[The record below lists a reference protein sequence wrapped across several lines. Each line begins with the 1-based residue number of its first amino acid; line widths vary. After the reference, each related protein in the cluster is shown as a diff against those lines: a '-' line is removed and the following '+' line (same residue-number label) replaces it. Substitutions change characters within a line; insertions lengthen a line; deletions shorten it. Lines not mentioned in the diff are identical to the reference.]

1 MAENELNNKQE
12 AFVEAY
18 LQTWN
23 ATRAAK
29 MAGYAEGSAS
39 VTASRLLANDKVASR
54 VRERMAAVAMETNE
68 VLARL
73 ASHARG
79 DIGELVDPATMTLDL
94 KKAVNEGSTNLIKK
108 IKQTTIIGDDK
119 QTEIF
124 EFEMYDAQAA
134 LVQIGKQLGLFTT
147 RLEHTG
153 KDGGAIKTDSTVKL
167 LLELSE
173 EEIDVILARN
183 STTEGEKTTTDTS
196 S

>member
-1 MAENELNNKQE
+1 MAENELNPKQQ

-29 MAGYAEGSAS
+29 MAGYSPKTAGSQGHE
-39 VTASRLLANDKVASR
+39 LLKKPEIASR
-54 VRERMAAVAMETNE
+54 VRERMTENAMATDE
-68 VLARL
+68 VLARM
-73 ASHARG
+73 AHHARG

-94 KKAVNEGSTNLIKK
+94 KKAVEQGATNLIKK
-108 IKQTTIIGDDK
+108 IKQTTITGDDK

-134 LVQIGKQLGLFTT
+134 LVQLGKHLGLFST

-153 KDGGAIKTDSTVKL
+153 ANGGAIQTESKVTL
-167 LLELSE
+167 LSELSDE
-173 EEIDVILARN
+173 ELDRIIANN
-183 STTEGEKTTTDTS
+183 STTG
-196 S
+196 

>member
-1 MAENELNNKQE
+1 MADDLNDKQE

-29 MAGYAEGSAS
+29 MAGYSEK
-39 VTASRLLANDKVASR
+39 TARQQGSRLLSDANIASR
-54 VRERMAAVAMETNE
+54 VRERMAAVAMQTDE

-108 IKQTTIIGDDK
+108 IKQTTIIGEDK

-134 LVQIGKQLGLFTT
+134 LVQIGKQLGLFAT
-147 RLEHTG
+147 RMEHTG
-153 KDGGAIKTDSTVKL
+153 KDGGAIRTENKVTL
-167 LLELSE
+167 LSELSD
-173 EEIDVILARN
+173 EILERIAAGQPPE
-183 STTEGEKTTTDTS
+183 S
-196 S
+196 

>member
-1 MAENELNNKQE
+1 MAENELNSKQQ
-12 AFVEAY
+12 AFIEAY

-23 ATRAAK
+23 ATKAAK
-29 MAGYAEGSAS
+29 IAGYAEGSAS

-54 VRERMAAVAMETNE
+54 VRERMASIAMETNE

-73 ASHARG
+73 AAHARG

-108 IKQTTIIGDDK
+108 IKQTTIIGEDK

-134 LVQIGKQLGLFTT
+134 LVQIGKQLGLFAT

-153 KDGGAIKTDSTVKL
+153 ANGGAIQTESKVTV
-167 LLELSE
+167 LSE
-173 EEIDVILARN
+173 ASDEELDLIIA
-183 STTEGEKTTTDTS
+183 GKPPKG
-196 S
+196 